1 MSTERESAEVF
12 AALCSENAREMLVAA
27 TTERYSA
34 EEFADHCDVSLPTVY
49 RHVETLVDLGMLE
62 EQTRIDPDGNHYT
75 VYRTNLDYVRFDLH
89 RSGFLA
95 TVRRRL
101 DVVDRFGDL
110 WGDLEVSS
118 D

>member
-12 AALCSENAREMLVAA
+12 AALCSAHAREMLVAA
-27 TTERYSA
+27 ASEQFSA

-49 RHVETLVDLGMLE
+49 RHVEALVDLGMLE
-62 EQTRIDPDGNHYT
+62 ERTELDPDGNHYT
-75 VYRTNLDYVRFDLH
+75 VYRTNLDYVRFDLNQ
-89 RSGFLA
+89 SGFLA
-95 TVRRRL
+95 TVRRQL

-110 WGDLEVSS
+110 WNDLEAPS